1 MILIGSGGG
10 AGVTAFM
17 RALKLRGIHGEP
29 QAHVISS
36 GIRVGDEPFTFPEP
50 GRNAAFGHS
59 RIAAVPVWGG
69 PPFYIIDN
77 GTTVR
82 DDEDEADDP
91 GSQSSDANGVTAG
104 STPARLGPRMHEQSD
119 PLVPGARS

>member
-1 MILIGSGGG
+1 MIFIGSGGG
-10 AGVTAFM
+10 AGTAAFIQ
-17 RALKLRGIHGEP
+17 ALRIRGIHGEP
-29 QAHVISS
+29 PPHAIGSA
-36 GIRVGDEPFTFPEP
+36 IRDGDEPFTFPEP

-77 GTTVR
+77 RTAGY
-82 DDEDEADDP
+82 DDEDEAGDL

-104 STPARLGPRMHEQSD
+104 STPARLGPRMHEKSD